1 MNSTITFPI
10 ITVFPKIKLLTCVPV
25 SSPPAWQR
33 FSKPPE
39 FPKPLLEWLNS
50 AKEPDNNQLLEILAR
65 AMVNSEKD
73 VWEMGGDVMPPA
85 VPSLVLKWLEH
96 APPWPVCRPAREA
109 WLAACVFTLV
119 PDAGGWRMGHKRIQ
133 DPWVRHHVSRF
144 LQLADLLD
152 PADKDS
158 LKLLN
163 ATMTELNRLPW
174 PDDQSASE
182 DPIAGWIRTVLVGVP
197 DSYVATAEVFTVWLA
212 ENPDDDTTL
221 KDFGKRLTLVIR
233 AWGVSNGGK
242 GIVSNFGPVQAF
254 LHRPPIRHQAG
265 EESLELRAMIGVP
278 QMADFVNDHI
288 VVAACRHVNQHVVKS
303 RHHSCL
309 CVFGKRHPVGPRNRA

>member
-1 MNSTITFPI
+1 MNPTLPFLFFTPPSE
-10 ITVFPKIKLLTCVPV
+10 IKLLTYVPV
-25 SSPPAWQR
+25 SSPPAWLR
-33 FSKPPE
+33 SSKPPGV
-39 FPKPLLEWLNS
+39 PKPLLEWLDS
-50 AKEPDNNQLLEILAR
+50 TKEPTIDQLLEILAR

-73 VWEMGGDVMPPA
+73 VWEMGDDLMPPA
-85 VPSLVLKWLEH
+85 VPILVLKWLEH
-96 APPWPVCRPAREA
+96 APPWPAYRPAREA

-174 PDDQSASE
+174 PDDRSASE

-212 ENPDDDTTL
+212 ENPDEDTSL
-221 KDFGKRLTLVIR
+221 EDFGKRLKIVIR
-233 AWGVSNGGK
+233 TWGVSNGGK
-242 GIVSNFGPVQAF
+242 G
-254 LHRPPIRHQAG
+254 
-265 EESLELRAMIGVP
+265 
-278 QMADFVNDHI
+278 
-288 VVAACRHVNQHVVKS
+288 VVAPVENISQ
-303 RHHSCL
+303 SC
-309 CVFGKRHPVGPRNRA
+309 CKKYPRDKRARGWAGMSLNARGMTLWRNETSGGMEA